1 MNLFI
6 RVRWAAALAV
16 ALACSLVL
24 AAGACSRVSTEVG
37 KRGASAGT
45 IPGTLRYADIEEP
58 ISLNPLLRLDAVGTD
73 LDMFVFGFFFN
84 LDENMRWVP
93 ELALEVPTYQNGGI
107 SKDGLTLTYHLRRG
121 VKWHD
126 GVPLTAHD
134 VIFTTHAI
142 QNPANN
148 LQSRSGWEHIKSV
161 DAPHDYTVRF
171 HLDKI
176 YASAIGTYFAET
188 GEYPVLPAH
197 LLEKYP
203 NLNQV
208 PFNTHPIGTGPFKFV
223 KWVHGDRVEL
233 EANPNYWR
241 GAPKLKRIIYKI
253 IPNDNTI
260 ITQLKTHEIDAQF
273 RAPASLY
280 PVIQGLSAYGYR
292 VELEPSMVY
301 THLDLNQQNPIF
313 DDLRV
318 RQAIAYAIDRRK
330 IQRDVTHGVHIPGY
344 ANQATLSWAYEP
356 DVVHYDY
363 NPDKARQLLDE
374 AGWKVGPDGIRVKDG
389 KRLAFTLS
397 AAAGGATGEATEVLI
412 QENLKNV
419 GMAATVKNYPTAL
432 YFAGYQENGIL
443 QHGLYDA
450 ALFAWVAP
458 ADPDDESLY
467 ASYRIP
473 PAGQNNLWWADPV
486 IDRAEQGAL
495 SSYDQK
501 VRKKYYSIIQKEVA
515 AQAVTIVLYYW
526 RQIYITNK
534 NFKNFKP
541 APATTSNW
549 NSWEWEMQ

>member
-6 RVRWAAALAV
+6 HVRWAAALAV

-58 ISLNPLLRLDAVGTD
+58 ISLNPLLRLAAVGTD

-107 SKDGLTLTYHLRRG
+107 SKDGKTLTYHLRRG

-126 GVPLTAHD
+126 GVPFTARD

-161 DAPHDYTVRF
+161 DAPDDHTVRF
-171 HLDKI
+171 HLDQI
-176 YASAIGTYFAET
+176 YASAIATYFV
-188 GEYPVLPAH
+188 GQYPVLPAH

-203 NLNQV
+203 NINQV
-208 PFNTHPIGTGPFKFV
+208 PFNTHPIGTGPFRFV

-233 EANPNYWR
+233 EANPGYWR
-241 GAPKLKRIIYKI
+241 GAPKLKRIIYKV

-260 ITQLKTHEIDAQF
+260 LTQLKTHEIDAHF

-280 PVIQGLSAYGYR
+280 REYQGLTSYGYR
-292 VELEPSMVY
+292 VELEPSMVFS
-301 THLDLNQQNPIF
+301 HLDLNQKNAIF

-318 RQAIAYAIDRRK
+318 RQAIAHAIDRRK
-330 IQRDVTHGVHIPGY
+330 ILHDVTHDVHILGY
-344 ANQATLSWAYEP
+344 ANQAALSWAYEP

-363 NPDKARQLLDE
+363 DPDKARQLLDE

-389 KRLAFTLS
+389 QRLAFNLA
-397 AAAGGATGEATEVLI
+397 AAAGGATGLATEQLM
-412 QENLKNV
+412 QEEFREV
-419 GMAATVKNYPTAL
+419 GIAATIKNYPTVM
-432 YFAGYQENGIL
+432 YFAGYQEKGTL
-443 QHGLYDA
+443 QHGDYDA
-450 ALFAWVAP
+450 ALFSWVAGV
-458 ADPDDESLY
+458 DPDDESLY

-473 PAGQNNLWWADPV
+473 PAGQNNLWWNDPV
-486 IDRAEQGAL
+486 IDRAEKGAL
-495 SSYDQK
+495 GSYDQS